1 MLYFRILDLSVNAI
15 TKTEE
20 LEFTWTSPGQDFDIG
35 KPTSYQLFY
44 AKNPQVWVFT
54 TTKKKKVLE
63 FTGFIDKNPK
73 L

>member
-1 MLYFRILDLSVNAI
+1 MFYFRILDLSVNAI

-20 LEFTWTSPGQDFDIG
+20 LEFTWTIPGEDFDIG

-44 AKNPQVWVFT
+44 AKNPQVGIFTTT
-54 TTKKKKVLE
+54 TTKKCL
-63 FTGFIDKNPK
+63 N